1 MGERAGENM
10 SQRQASRSAAGG
22 SVRLQAI
29 HAEPLESSYL
39 VSVLSHTA
47 DGMVA
52 IDTEGCILGWN
63 AAAEGLFGYPAEDVI
78 GRACN
83 EVLDF
88 EDRCG
93 NTVCDAEC
101 SLHGGAPQ
109 GEGSWVVPTREVLAH
124 TDSGRRLWLSLTTIL
139 VPPAEDEPCCRIH
152 LMRQAGVTP
161 ELEEALIDRLT
172 QPKRGEVDASVIDQ
186 LTLREREVL
195 RLLAEGLGTQEIAD
209 HLFVSATTARN
220 HVQHILNKLG
230 VHSRLEAVALALSN
244 HI

>member
-1 MGERAGENM
+1 M
-10 SQRQASRSAAGG
+10 SQRQEPRSATGG
-22 SVRLQAI
+22 AARLQAI
-29 HAEPLESSYL
+29 HTEPPETSYL

-52 IDTEGCILGWN
+52 IDTDGCILGWN
-63 AAAEGLFGYPAEDVI
+63 AAAEGLFGHQAHDVV
-78 GRACN
+78 GRPCN

-101 SLHGGAPQ
+101 SLQGAPRS
-109 GEGSWVVPTREVLAH
+109 EGSWVVPTREVLAR
-124 TDSGRRLWLSLTTIL
+124 TDSGRRLWLSLTTVL
-139 VPPAEDEPCCRIH
+139 VPPAPDERCRRIH
-152 LMRQAGVTP
+152 LMRQVGVTP
-161 ELEEALIDRLT
+161 ELEEALIERLT

-209 HLFVSATTARN
+209 QLFVSSTTARN
-220 HVQHILNKLG
+220 HVQHILSKLNC
-230 VHSRLEAVALALSN
+230 HTRLEAVALALRN

>member
-1 MGERAGENM
+1 MN
-10 SQRQASRSAAGG
+10 QRQESRSTPGGAA
-22 SVRLQAI
+22 RLQAI
-29 HAEPLESSYL
+29 HAEPQEASYL
-39 VSVLSHTA
+39 ISVLSHTA

-52 IDTEGCILGWN
+52 IDVDGCIVGWN
-63 AAAEGLFGYPAEDVI
+63 TAAEGLFGYPAQDVI
-78 GRACN
+78 GRPCN
-83 EVLDF
+83 EILDF

-101 SLHGGAPQ
+101 SLQGAPR
-109 GEGSWVVPTREVLAH
+109 GDGSWVVPTREVLAR
-124 TDSGRRLWLSLTTIL
+124 TDSGRRLWLSLTTVL
-139 VPPAEDEPCCRIH
+139 VPPAEDERCCRIH

-161 ELEEALIDRLT
+161 ELEEALIERLT
-172 QPKRGEVDASVIDQ
+172 QPKRGEVDNSVIDQ

-209 HLFVSATTARN
+209 LLFVSSTTARN

-230 VHSRLEAVALALSN
+230 VHSRLEAVALALRN

>member
-1 MGERAGENM
+1 MRGRRVKDM
-10 SQRQASRSAAGG
+10 SQRQESRSTTGG
-22 SVRLQAI
+22 SARLRAI
-29 HAEPLESSYL
+29 HAEPEEPSYL
-39 VSVLSHTA
+39 VWVLSHTA

-52 IDTEGCILGWN
+52 IDTDGHILGWN
-63 AAAEGLFGYPAEDVI
+63 AAAEGLFGYSAQDVI
-78 GRACN
+78 GRPCN
-83 EVLDF
+83 EVLRF
-88 EDRCG
+88 EDRCA
-93 NTVCDAEC
+93 NAVCDAEC
-101 SLHGGAPQ
+101 SLHGVPS
-109 GEGSWVVPTREVLAH
+109 GEGSWVVPTREVLAR
-124 TDSGRRLWLSLTTIL
+124 TQMGRRLWLSLTTVL
-139 VPPAEDEPCCRIH
+139 VPPAADEPCSRIH

-161 ELEEALIDRLT
+161 ELEEALIERLT

-209 HLFVSATTARN
+209 QLFVSSTTARN